1 MSSLFTSGLGALVGE
16 VLGRR
21 VRLQIRKDELQRSQG
36 RTDQTPTSVV
46 SVRWPGGR

>member
-21 VRLQIRKDELQRSQG
+21 VRLQIRRMNQRSQG

-46 SVRWPGGR
+46 SVRWPGGT